1 MTGREIANGG
11 LADFIVETG
20 PETVNL
26 ELTLRCNLNCKMCQ
40 RSFRGF
46 RLPEITDMTLTT
58 VKNVLPLLART
69 KLVWLSG
76 FGEPLLHPDLL
87 PIIRL
92 IRSVNPAIE
101 TAFTTNFLLVKGEKL
116 KGLIEA
122 GLTRIQV
129 SVDGDNELGHSFF
142 PTPEGVARYQQVLWE
157 RLEEFHNLKQELGK
171 SNPELQFCF
180 VGMRRNIHQ
189 LEEIIQ
195 RGLTVGL
202 SSIVVQP
209 VRDYDG
215 SLTGEDLFENRNY
228 ALPILTAAKKFAEQ
242 QGVGFICRFMDDK
255 MSVTRQKCTFP
266 RTFFHV
272 AVDGSVF
279 MCCEGI
285 PAGHNVATDNALDI
299 WNSAPYLELR
309 KELAGGRVR
318 RKCWDCPLVKPTTDN
333 ERVIGQELM
342 KLDAQELAGEIM
354 EQRRYIESVN
364 ARESWLLQ
372 ETAAEK
378 ERLLGDIKLRDSL
391 LIRTKA
397 LMEQMNRCGNTLSA
411 DKTGA

>member
-1 MTGREIANGG
+1 MTDRETMNGG
-11 LADFIVETG
+11 FADFLVETG

-40 RSFRGF
+40 RSFAGF
-46 RLPEITDMTLTT
+46 GLPEITDMTMTM
-58 VKNVLPLLART
+58 VRNVLPLLGKT

-92 IRSVNPAIE
+92 IRSVNPDIE

-116 KGLIEA
+116 KGIIEA

-129 SVDGDNELGHSFF
+129 SVDGDNELGHAFS
-142 PTPEGVARYQQVLWE
+142 PTPEGVVRYQQVLWE
-157 RLEEFHNLKQELGK
+157 RLEEFHALKQELGK
-171 SNPELQFCF
+171 NNPELQFCF

-195 RGLTVGL
+195 RGLSVGL

-215 SLTGEDLFENRNY
+215 SLTDEDLFENRDY
-228 ALPILTAAKKFAEQ
+228 ALPILTAAKLFAER
-242 QGVGFICRFMDDK
+242 QGVEFIYRFMDDK
-255 MSVTRQKCTFP
+255 MNVTRQKCPFP
-266 RTFFHV
+266 WTFFHV

-285 PAGHNVATDNALDI
+285 PARHNVSTTNALDI
-299 WNSAPYLELR
+299 WNSVPYLELR
-309 KELAGGRVR
+309 KELASGKVR
-318 RKCWDCPLVKPTTDN
+318 RKCWDCSLVKPTTDN
-333 ERVIGQELM
+333 ERIISQELL
-342 KLDAQELAGEIM
+342 KLDALQLADEIM
-354 EQRRYIESVN
+354 AQRRYIESVN
-364 ARESWLLQ
+364 ARENSLLQ
-372 ETAAEK
+372 EMAAEK
-378 ERLLGDIKLRDSL
+378 ERLLDDIKVRDSL

-397 LMEQMNRCGNTLSA
+397 LMEQMNKCSNDPQAR
-411 DKTGA
+411 

>member
-1 MTGREIANGG
+1 MTEREIVNGG
-11 LADFIVETG
+11 LDDFIAWTG

-40 RSFRGF
+40 RSFPGF
-46 RLPEITDMTLTT
+46 RLPEHTDMTMTM

-76 FGEPLLHPDLL
+76 FGEPLLHPELL
-87 PIIRL
+87 PIISL

-101 TAFTTNFLLVKGEKL
+101 TAFTTNFLLVRGEKL
-116 KGLIEA
+116 KGLVEA

-129 SVDGDNELGHSFF
+129 SVDGDNELGHAFF
-142 PTPEGVARYQQVLWE
+142 PSPEGVARYQQLLWE
-157 RLEEFHNLKQELGK
+157 RLEEFHNLKQQLGK

-215 SLTGEDLFENRNY
+215 SLSGEDLFENRDY
-228 ALPILTAAKKFAEQ
+228 ALPVLTAAKQFAEQ
-242 QGVGFICRFMDDK
+242 QGVEFICRFMDEK

-285 PAGHNVATDNALDI
+285 PAGHNVATANALDI

-309 KELAGGRVR
+309 KELADGRLR

-333 ERVIGQELM
+333 ERVISQELL
-342 KLDAQELAGEIM
+342 KLDAEELAGEIM
-354 EQRRYIESVN
+354 AQRRYIESVN
-364 ARESWLLQ
+364 ARENRLLQ
-372 ETAAEK
+372 EK
-378 ERLLGDIKLRDSL
+378 DSEREQLIGDIKHRDSL
-391 LIRTKA
+391 LIRMKA
-397 LMEQMNRCGNTLSA
+397 LMEQMNRCGNALHTQEEA
-411 DKTGA
+411 R